1 MGFSLAF
8 AVSMPIVS
16 IPLLQVEKPLRIE
29 KTGRTKKE
37 WTFRFSEKT
46 QSLNLSLSQRV
57 ISKERRAETDLFLHL
72 LSEVDFCVKVQR
84 RGKKDSIPGFARRQF
99 WGGILVL
106 VEHDGPGGKAE
117 AEEVRKNDTKRAS
130 MMESFPERQNWRTGK
145 TTQSDVIAMSQPNPI
160 MDFGEN
166 KLRGHRSGQF
176 PCDRRRG
183 DSALGAGKKRLRPEP
198 LLRNLSFF
206 LWPSGA
212 LS

>member
-57 ISKERRAETDLFLHL
+57 ISEERRAETDLFLHL

-99 WGGILVL
+99 GGGILVL

-130 MMESFPERQNWRTGK
+130 MMESFPECRDWRTGESNTIWCHNNVLAESYHGFWGK
-145 TTQSDVIAMSQPNPI
+145 QVKVT
-160 MDFGEN
+160 
-166 KLRGHRSGQF
+166 GQETS
-176 PCDRRRG
+176 PVTV
-183 DSALGAGKKRLRPEP
+183 
-198 LLRNLSFF
+198 
-206 LWPSGA
+206 
-212 LS
+212 